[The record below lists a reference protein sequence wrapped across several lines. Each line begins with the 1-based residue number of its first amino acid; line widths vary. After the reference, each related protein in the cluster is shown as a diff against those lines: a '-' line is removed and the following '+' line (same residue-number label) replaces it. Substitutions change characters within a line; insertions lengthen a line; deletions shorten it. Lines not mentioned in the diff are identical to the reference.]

1 MKREKKKYLAWG
13 LTAFLTG
20 CALLIFYDVFY
31 RDNSGTVQAI
41 FAKLFSVLSPVLY
54 GLGMA
59 YLLAPIVNFL
69 ERAILRLR
77 DKLERKRGKAIRI
90 HKGWLRAV
98 SIFLTW
104 AAVLVLLYLLLSM
117 LVPQLVDSITTL
129 VNNLESYYTTIYDW
143 VTGLLSDNPE
153 LTDLFNRY
161 YSETIQWLTTKL
173 LPGLQTAV
181 TNFTGSLVTG
191 VWSVVIFAKNFVI
204 GIIVSVYLLA
214 AKEKSA
220 ARCCKLLYGVLPEE
234 QAKFAMRGFRRMDHI
249 FSGFVRG
256 KLLDSLII
264 GILCFIGC
272 SILKL
277 PYTPLVSVVVG
288 VTNVIPFFGP
298 FLGAIPCAL
307 LILLVSP
314 LKCLYFV
321 IFIFLLQQLDGN
333 VIGPKIL
340 GDSTGI
346 SSFWVI
352 VAILVGGGFFGVPG
366 MFFGVPVFACLRMLV
381 KWLMDRRLTRRGMP
395 TEASAYVERKE
406 ALRQSRTAGNAEE
419 NPEEESEEKSE

>member
-41 FAKLFSVLSPVLY
+41 FAKLFSVLTPVLY

-77 DKLERKRGKAIRI
+77 DKLERKRSRAIRI
-90 HKGWLRAV
+90 HKGWLRAA

-104 AAVLVLLYLLLSM
+104 AVVLVLVYLLLSM

-129 VNNLESYYTTIYDW
+129 VNNLESYYTTIYNW
-143 VTGLLSDNPE
+143 VTGLLSNNPE

-161 YSETIQWLTTKL
+161 YNETIQWLTTKV

-191 VWSVVIFAKNFVI
+191 VWSVVIFTKNFLI

-214 AKEKSA
+214 AKEKST

-346 SSFWVI
+346 SSLWVI
-352 VAILVGGGFFGVPG
+352 VAILVGGGFGGVLGMFLGVPI
-366 MFFGVPVFACLRMLV
+366 FACLQVLV
-381 KWLMDRRLTRRGMP
+381 RWLLNTRLEKRHMPLQAWEYVRRDRQDGPPP
-395 TEASAYVERKE
+395 TH
-406 ALRQSRTAGNAEE
+406 E
-419 NPEEESEEKSE
+419 NKNKQ

>member
-41 FAKLFSVLSPVLY
+41 FAKLFSVLTPVLY

-77 DKLERKRGKAIRI
+77 DKLERKRGRAIRI
-90 HKGWLRAV
+90 HKGWLRAA

-104 AAVLVLLYLLLSM
+104 AVVLVLVYLLLSM

-129 VNNLESYYTTIYDW
+129 VNNLESYYTTIYNW

-161 YSETIQWLTTKL
+161 YNETIQWLTTKL

-191 VWSVVIFAKNFVI
+191 VWSVVIFTKNFLI

-234 QAKFAMRGFRRMDHI
+234 QAKFAMRGFRRMDYI

-346 SSFWVI
+346 SSLWVI
-352 VAILVGGGFFGVPG
+352 VAILVGGGFGGVLGMFLGVPI
-366 MFFGVPVFACLRMLV
+366 FACLQVLV
-381 KWLMDRRLTRRGMP
+381 RWLLNTRLEKRHMPLQAWEYVRRDRQDGPPP
-395 TEASAYVERKE
+395 TDKNKNK
-406 ALRQSRTAGNAEE
+406 Q
-419 NPEEESEEKSE
+419 

>member
-41 FAKLFSVLSPVLY
+41 FAKLFSVLTPVLY

-69 ERAILRLR
+69 ERAILRLG
-77 DKLERKRGKAIRI
+77 DKLEGKRGKAIRI
-90 HKGWLRAV
+90 HKGWLRAA

-104 AAVLVLLYLLLSM
+104 AVVLVLVYLLLSM

-129 VNNLESYYTTIYDW
+129 VNNLESYYTTIYNW
-143 VTGLLSDNPE
+143 ATGLLSDNPE

-161 YSETIQWLTTKL
+161 YNETIQWLTTKL

-191 VWSVVIFAKNFVI
+191 VWSVVIFTKNFLI

-346 SSFWVI
+346 SSLWVI
-352 VAILVGGGFFGVPG
+352 VAILVGGGFGGVLGMFLGVPI
-366 MFFGVPVFACLRMLV
+366 FACLQVLV
-381 KWLMDRRLTRRGMP
+381 RWLLNTRLEKRHMPLQAWEYVRRDRQDDSPP
-395 TEASAYVERKE
+395 TDKNK
-406 ALRQSRTAGNAEE
+406 Q
-419 NPEEESEEKSE
+419 

>member
-1 MKREKKKYLAWG
+1 MKDKAKYVRWG
-13 LTAFLTG
+13 LTALLVG

-31 RDNSGTVQAI
+31 RDNAGTVQA
-41 FAKLFSVLSPVLY
+41 FFGKLWSILAPVLY
-54 GLGMA
+54 GLAMA
-59 YLLAPIVNFL
+59 YLLAPLVNHL
-69 ERAILRLR
+69 ERWILRAK
-77 DKLERKRGKAIRI
+77 DALEKKRGRSAPVRR
-90 HKGWLRAV
+90 GLLRAV
-98 SIFLTW
+98 SILLTW
-104 AAVLVLLYLLLSM
+104 AVVLVVLYLLFAM
-117 LVPQLVDSITTL
+117 LIPQLVDSVTTL
-129 VNNLESYYTTIYDW
+129 ISNLETYYNQIYAW
-143 VTGLLSDNPE
+143 VTNLLEKNPIVSTWLSD
-153 LTDLFNRY
+153 LVNRY
-161 YSETIQWLTTKL
+161 YSEATNWLTTEL
-173 LPGLQTAV
+173 LPGLQATL
-181 TNFTGSLVTG
+181 TSFTGSLVTG
-191 VWSVVIFAKNFVI
+191 VWSVITFAKNFII
-204 GIIVSVYLLA
+204 GIIISVYLLA
-214 AKEKSA
+214 AKEKSL
-220 ARCCKLLYGVLPEE
+220 ARCCKVIY
-234 QAKFAMRGFRRMDHI
+234 ATFRRETADLVLTGLHNTNRV

-272 SILKL
+272 SILKM

-298 FLGAIPCAL
+298 FLGAIPSAF
-307 LILLVSP
+307 LILLASP

-321 IFIFLLQQLDGN
+321 IFVVLLQQLDGN

-381 KWLMDRRLTRRGMP
+381 KWLMDRRLARRGMP

-406 ALRQSRTAGNAEE
+406 ALQRERAPEKEPEAER
-419 NPEEESEEKSE
+419 K